1 MKTISIKKTNFTPN
15 HSNEINNSIMTLK
28 HTILLFALSTSLA
41 LAAQNKTYLK
51 IKEYF
56 KATLAEQQAE
66 I

>member
-1 MKTISIKKTNFTPN
+1 
-15 HSNEINNSIMTLK
+15 MTLK

-66 I
+66 IPTEFNKRNTTGKL